1 VPETH
6 DEDLVAELRELS
18 SWIETPEPAD
28 QRAAVRARLTRPARR
43 RPWKAWVAAGAAA
56 LIGTVAAVA
65 PARAAVL
72 DAVGEVL
79 RVAGIEVRRD
89 AAPPPVPATPSP
101 LPSVG
106 AVSLAEARQAVPFTL
121 KAPAELGEPD
131 QVVLSDPDQNGVPRV
146 VTLIYRG
153 GAVRF
158 DQFDG
163 RLEPAFV
170 KSAPAAEYVEFGT
183 GMGVWLPGPHPVTY
197 IDRHGVERTGTAR
210 LAGPTLIWSD
220 GLRTYRLE
228 GLSSSAEAKGVASS
242 LK

>member
-1 VPETH
+1 MPEPH

-28 QRAAVRARLTRPARR
+28 QRLAVRARLTRPARR
-43 RPWKAWVAAGAAA
+43 QPWRAWVAAGAAA

-101 LPSVG
+101 LPSAGTV
-106 AVSLAEARQAVPFTL
+106 ALAEARQAVPFAL
-121 KAPAELGEPD
+121 KVPAELGEPAE
-131 QVVLSDPDQNGVPRV
+131 VVLTDPDQQGVPRV
-146 VTLIYRG
+146 VTLVYRG

-163 RLEPAFV
+163 RLEPAFL
-170 KSAPAAEYVEFGT
+170 KSAPAAEYLEVGDDLAI
-183 GMGVWLPGPHPVTY
+183 WLPGPHPVTY

-210 LAGPTLIWSD
+210 LAAPTLIWSD

-228 GLSSSAEAKGVASS
+228 GLGSSAEAKGVALS